1 MKIIHP
7 IKNPINHSID
17 HSIKDPFQVRFKD
30 RFNRP
35 IKKRC
40 SAASGYRCARAAK
53 KVLRNYNRG
62 PFLAL
67 QKDYRPITTHGSQ
80 AIRLR
85 FLKRAVGRSA
95 FSVRNG
101 AAMLRPMEAKTNR
114 RSSPN
119 DRLVP
124 NDKLSPNRLVPN
136 DKLSPKDA
144 ALTDGQ
150 GSYPWT
156 TALSPH
162 WTRQA

>member
-7 IKNPINHSID
+7 INHSVDLPINHSVDHSVD
-17 HSIKDPFQVRFKD
+17 HSIKDPFKVRFKN

-67 QKDYRPITTHGSQ
+67 QKDYRPITTPGSQ
-80 AIRLR
+80 AIKLR
-85 FLKRAVGRSA
+85 FLKRAGSRSA
-95 FSVRNG
+95 FSVRNSPAG
-101 AAMLRPMEAKTNR
+101 CRPMEAKTNR

-124 NDKLSPNRLVPN
+124 NDKLSL
-136 DKLSPKDA
+136 KDA

-150 GSYPWT
+150 GAYPWT
-156 TALSPH
+156 TALSPN